1 MMKIN
6 KLLVLGLGILLFEN
20 NVKIR
25 CYKRSFILH
34 CNDGNSQHINKSIIK
49 DNTCEYQIKSNA
61 LKKLYERKLIN
72 YVSDIKSI
80 DKILYENEQENN
92 ENKKSV
98 YVGIDLNCKYLHIGS
113 LIPLMV
119 LEILRNYKTD
129 VIVLLGN
136 STTQIGDPSFQTNE
150 RKQTLNEEIY
160 QNEKSIKESIIDYI
174 LNNDNINSNPNFN
187 ATDFP
192 MRQLCGINLNQMAF
206 QDICKKTDLLS
217 KDEIIYECSGKGSL
231 RILKNNVWY
240 DKMRV
245 IDFLKYGEHFGIHK
259 LLRKDSVIKKYQNKN
274 LTLKDLN
281 YISLQS
287 YDFLYLYKKYKTYIQ
302 IGGSDQWG
310 NIQSGIEFCQ
320 NIFNQQLYG
329 LTTNLLLYKNNIK
342 FSKSLFYENKKLP
355 IWINKEY
362 TPPYL
367 FWNFLRNVEDQ
378 KVQSYIDMLTNL
390 NINLDEK
397 LKKSDHES
405 SKNMNISSYDNIIN
419 SAKKKMADHI
429 TNTIYGKSVIDKI
442 HKINNII
449 KNNQF
454 NEIENLQELKILP
467 YNQININ
474 SIKQNEINIT
484 DVLKFFQIAM
494 TNKEAKEKINQ
505 NCIYINTKLITDPKY
520 VLNIIDFLK
529 TKDNNYYYALL
540 RLGKKSAYSIIAKS
554 DEENSNQ

>member
-6 KLLVLGLGILLFEN
+6 KLLLLGLGILLFDN
-20 NVKIR
+20 NVEIR
-25 CYKRSFILH
+25 CYKRNFILQ
-34 CNDGNSQHINKSIIK
+34 CNNGNNQHINKNIIK
-49 DNTCEYQIKSNA
+49 DNTCEYKIKSNA

-72 YVSDIKSI
+72 YTSDIKGI
-80 DKILYENEQENN
+80 DKILYENEQEN

-113 LIPLMV
+113 LIPLTV

-129 VIVLLGN
+129 VIILLGN
-136 STTQIGDPSFQTNE
+136 STTKIGDPSFQTNE

-160 QNEKSIKESIIDYI
+160 QNEKSIKETIIDYI
-174 LNNDNINSNPNFN
+174 LNNDNSNFN

-192 MRQLCGINLNQMAF
+192 MRQLCGMNLNQMSF

-217 KDEIIYECSGKGSL
+217 KDEIIYECNGKGSL
-231 RILKNNVWY
+231 RILKNNAWY
-240 DKMRV
+240 DKMSV

-320 NIFNQQLYG
+320 NIYNQQLYG
-329 LTTNLLLYKNNIK
+329 LTTNLLLYKNNMK

-390 NINLDEK
+390 NINLDEE

-405 SKNMNISSYDNIIN
+405 SKNMNIPSYDNIIN
-419 SAKKKMADHI
+419 SAKKQMADHI
-429 TNTIYGKSVIDKI
+429 TNTIYGKSVINKI

-520 VLNIIDFLK
+520 VLSITDFLK
-529 TKDNNYYYALL
+529 TKDHNYYYALL
-540 RLGKKSAYSIIAKS
+540 RLGKKSAYSIIAKP

>member
-1 MMKIN
+1 MKIN

>member
-1 MMKIN
+1 MKIN

-20 NVKIR
+20 NVEIR

-49 DNTCEYQIKSNA
+49 DNTCEYKIKSNA

-174 LNNDNINSNPNFN
+174 LNNDNTSSSSNFN

-192 MRQLCGINLNQMAF
+192 MRQLCGINLNQIPF

-240 DKMRV
+240 DKINV